1 MDGSVDCT
9 QVLLSTDD
17 DCALVVEA
25 AAEVFEVVTETVPDI
40 VVEASDDVVEVVVES
55 PPEGGG
61 PAETYVVEV
70 VDDVVDVLPE
80 DAGGAPTVV
89 ESIDDTIEVVVGG
102 DAEGAGVGGP
112 GPPGVAG
119 PTGPQGFPGV
129 PGPTGP
135 TGPMG
140 PAAFD
145 TALLSVAG
153 GALPWDWN
161 TDYQEGA
168 VVLYNDAYWR
178 SRVPS
183 TGQLPIAANPTYWQA
198 ITLDGLGEQIDGLVQ
213 DRHYTHI
220 QMLLSDHWMVQHNL
234 GKYPS
239 VSVTDSAGTVSFPE
253 IIYVDENSVIL
264 SFTHT
269 ATGVVYCN

>member
-9 QVLLSTDD
+9 PVLLSTDG
-17 DCALVVEA
+17 DCALVVEPS
-25 AAEVFEVVTETVPDI
+25 EDVFEVVAETLPDI

-119 PTGPQGFPGV
+119 PTGPQGSPGI

-135 TGPMG
+135 TGPAGADSHYIHTQMM
-140 PAAFD
+140 
-145 TALLSVAG
+145 LSKT
-153 GALPWDWN
+153 W
-161 TDYQEGA
+161 
-168 VVLYNDAYWR
+168 
-178 SRVPS
+178 
-183 TGQLPIAANPTYWQA
+183 
-198 ITLDGLGEQIDGLVQ
+198 
-213 DRHYTHI
+213 H
-220 QMLLSDHWMVQHNL
+220 VQHNL
-234 GKYPS
+234 GKRPA
-239 VSVTDSAGTVSFPE
+239 VTVADAAGTVGLAD
-253 IIYVDENSVIL
+253 ITYLDENSLVITFAYT
-264 SFTHT
+264 STGT
-269 ATGVVYCN
+269 AYCN